1 MEGGIDLISF
11 WYFLKW
17 NLSSF
22 RRRNYPGSLVSTDI
36 CFDYLVKPV
45 SFVGSAGVQQEAL
58 FSLKLALK

>member
-22 RRRNYPGSLVSTDI
+22 RRQNYPGSLVSTDS
-36 CFDYLVKPV
+36 FDYLVKPV
-45 SFVGSAGVQQEAL
+45 SFVGSAGVQEEAL